1 MLSPGAVADTRGVS
15 DGPLDRPALPV
26 GHRPGNRPTAV
37 RKEATMMLWSSAEL
51 EKIGA
56 AEELV
61 LESER
66 SDGTLRDPV
75 TMWVV
80 RVADQVYVRSVK
92 GVAGPWYRGTQAR
105 HQGRIGVGGVRQE
118 VTFREA
124 GSGEYADVDTAYRT
138 KYGHYSSIVG
148 HVLTD
153 QARASTLRLEPR

>member
-1 MLSPGAVADTRGVS
+1 MTQWNST
-15 DGPLDRPALPV
+15 
-26 GHRPGNRPTAV
+26 
-37 RKEATMMLWSSAEL
+37 EL

-56 AEELV
+56 AEELD

-92 GVAGPWYRGTQAR
+92 GVVGPWYRGTQSR
-105 HQGRIGVGGVRQE
+105 HQGRIGAGGVRQQ
-118 VTFREA
+118 VAFREA
-124 GSGEYADVDTAYRT
+124 GSSEYADVDAAYRT
-138 KYGHYSSIVG
+138 KYGHYSNIVG

-153 QARASTLRLEPR
+153 QARAATLRLEPR